1 MTSNRANEA
10 SDSST
15 FIYTGPFQGSRMG
28 PSNVF
33 THCFYKIAVSSALPL
48 PFTLCLTSDST
59 EMAFVTGVLEKRK
72 LLKDAFSMG
81 LVCIFMWLTVISTYR
96 LVAASCSWC

>member
-1 MTSNRANEA
+1 MKKNIKKEKVVHLLRNEMTSNRANEA

-33 THCFYKIAVSSALPL
+33 THCFHKNCSLFCTPTSFPSHSA
-48 PFTLCLTSDST
+48 
-59 EMAFVTGVLEKRK
+59 
-72 LLKDAFSMG
+72 
-81 LVCIFMWLTVISTYR
+81 
-96 LVAASCSWC
+96 